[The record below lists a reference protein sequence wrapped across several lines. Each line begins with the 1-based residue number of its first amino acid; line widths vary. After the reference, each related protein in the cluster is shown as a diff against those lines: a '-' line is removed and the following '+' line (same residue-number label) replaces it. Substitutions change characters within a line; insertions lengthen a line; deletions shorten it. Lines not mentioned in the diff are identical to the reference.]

1 MICSNE
7 FFIFNSP
14 TEDMSHQWSWDLAV
28 EFSSVEWQLL
38 QSPNGAFMVFLLL
51 SLFTIP
57 LMI

>member
-1 MICSNE
+1 MS

-14 TEDMSHQWSWDLAV
+14 TEDMSHPWSWDLAV

-38 QSPNGAFMVFLLL
+38 QSPNGAIMVFLLL